1 MIEIR
6 STAELGKSLSVKR
19 EKDGDDVIVACHLK
33 FADLFCDREQ
43 FDEICRQPIGWHG
56 AFFDELGAPVN
67 VFDIGLPLS
76 SWSVT
81 GRIKGGE
88 SRPEELRLLQAT
100 LSDVTCRLAKLGA
113 LLSGSLSWKA
123 RGDEVEDL
131 TELLGRLV
139 SVDWKITDGGQQDA
153 FRQAV
158 EAPLQRLQD
167 SADRTGHTMTIS
179 TGDGEEIAT
188 FAPKAGRIT
197 SFNAAMRL
205 LESGY
210 HLRGASPDY
219 WVEKPDGTKR
229 QGVWLNAANA
239 CLKSGDLE
247 PIGDGDTDEVG
258 RWKVRTAA

>member
-1 MIEIR
+1 MIQIR

-81 GRIKGGE
+81 GRIKGGD

-100 LSDVTCRLAKLGA
+100 LSGVTCTLTKLGA

-123 RGDEVEDL
+123 RGDEAEDL

-139 SVDWKITDGGQQDA
+139 AVDWQIADGGQQDLLA
-153 FRQAV
+153 PRASGFPPSSEAEKQEVADAKEMQSIGHVTSRKRV
-158 EAPLQRLQD
+158 EELMTDGWLLSVTEGYPGGTMI
-167 SADRTGHTMTIS
+167 SADGTLT
-179 TGDGEEIAT
+179 
-188 FAPKAGRIT
+188 
-197 SFNAAMRL
+197 
-205 LESGY
+205 
-210 HLRGASPDY
+210 ASP
-219 WVEKPDGTKR
+219 WVNATRALLNNG
-229 QGVWLNAANA
+229 WLDEV
-239 CLKSGDLE
+239 SR
-247 PIGDGDTDEVG
+247 DGDTIVYKLKDSAKGKARGEP
-258 RWKVRTAA
+258 

>member
-56 AFFDELGAPVN
+56 AFFDESGAPVH
-67 VFDIGLPLS
+67 VLDIGLPLS

-81 GRIKGGE
+81 GRIKGGD

-100 LSDVTCRLAKLGA
+100 LSGVTCRMTKLGA
-113 LLSGSLSWKA
+113 LLSGALSWKA

-139 SVDWKITDGGQQDA
+139 SVDWRITDGGQQDML
-153 FRQAV
+153 RDGVQAAANSIRELAQQDGIKSV
-158 EAPLQRLQD
+158 ELQIGGK
-167 SADRTGHTMTIS
+167 T
-179 TGDGEEIAT
+179 IAT
-188 FAPKAGRIT
+188 FGK
-197 SFNAAMRL
+197 
-205 LESGY
+205 
-210 HLRGASPDY
+210 D
-219 WVEKPDGTKR
+219 V
-229 QGVWLNAANA
+229 
-239 CLKSGDLE
+239 
-247 PIGDGDTDEVG
+247 
-258 RWKVRTAA
+258 TA